1 MYVHQIGWEGKKF
14 QQNME
19 REILLPSKQA
29 PATDVAGWSIISKL
43 SCPKVIW
50 SYVTHD
56 TLDTLG
62 TRQCWSYVTHDTLD
76 TLGTRQC
83 WSYVTH
89 DTLDTLGTRQC
100 WSYVTLDTLD
110 TLGTRQCSTRRDQKP
125 HFCDFTLSGYMLVT
139 LYHIN
144 LPSSGN
150 IISFH
155 HVTVT

>member
-29 PATDVAGWSIISKL
+29 PATDVAGSSIISKL

-62 TRQCWSYVTHDTLD
+62 TRQCWSHVTHDTLD
-76 TLGTRQC
+76 TLGM
-83 WSYVTH
+83 
-89 DTLDTLGTRQC
+89 
-100 WSYVTLDTLD
+100 
-110 TLGTRQCSTRRDQKP
+110 RQCSTQRDQKP
-125 HFCDFTLSGYMLVT
+125 HFCDFILSGYMLVT